1 MEATNRGLTVMEAIN
16 MSRLRIYQSVF
27 GVDGQLIG
35 IEIESIWPASGCND
49 DFVIWKSRCG

>member
-1 MEATNRGLTVMEAIN
+1 MEATNRGLTVMEATN

-27 GVDGQLIG
+27 GVDGQLMG

-49 DFVIWKSRCG
+49 DFVI